1 MYGKGVQVIQ
11 ADPGMV
17 VKTKTADGA
26 ARVYINICTCPKV
39 QTEWRVTCFRL
50 SSSALLCSTA
60 RLAVV
65 SSLGAATASAAE
77 ASDVPQTHPVDRE
90 RERDDAEMQAPSV
103 S

>member
-50 SSSALLCSTA
+50 SSQLCF
-60 RLAVV
+60 AVRPAWQW
-65 SSLGAATASAAE
+65 SH
-77 ASDVPQTHPVDRE
+77 Q
-90 RERDDAEMQAPSV
+90 
-103 S
+103 